1 MSTEDRKA
9 LPIPPDLFDALL
21 KAIRETVRAEMR
33 AEFEARRRSVGRD
46 VLMTENGPVPLDT
59 VNGYQVPTTMHG
71 QPI

>member
-9 LPIPPDLFDALL
+9 YPIPPELFDALL

-33 AEFEARRRSVGRD
+33 AEFEARRRASTGWQAVSFAYD
-46 VLMTENGPVPLDT
+46 VPDT
-59 VNGYQVPTTMHG
+59 FNG